1 MSWKTFVSMP
11 KIEKNQTATPLQRL
25 FTKQQPKVAA
35 KKKVG
40 KLLTTM
46 AEEDHK
52 RIAILLQKWLDES
65 E

>member
-1 MSWKTFVSMP
+1 MSKT
-11 KIEKNQTATPLQRL
+11 EKNQTSTPLQRL
-25 FTKQQPKVAA
+25 FNKQQPKVAA

-52 RIAILLQKWLDES
+52 RIAILLQKWLADSES
-65 E
+65 DAHK